1 MRTMIDRLL
10 AYYGYVRAGEREYPR
25 INNGA
30 EAVARGKRW
39 EVFYAE
45 ENGVRDMILSLRQD
59 YFAKVADLKPGD
71 LDSLKALA
79 MADKIAREIDRKVQS
94 IIETGKLR
102 ENDAQHAAKIAS
114 IRG

>member
-1 MRTMIDRLL
+1 MSPIDRFFAWL
-10 AYYGYVRAGEREYPR
+10 GYVRPTPRDYAR

-30 EAVARGKRW
+30 DAIARGSRW

-45 ENGVRDMILSLRQD
+45 EGGVRDMILNLRQD

-71 LDSLKALA
+71 TDGLRALA
-79 MADKIAREIDRKVQS
+79 MADKIAREIDRKVQT

-102 ENDAQHAAKIAS
+102 ANDEQHANKIAA
-114 IRG
+114 IRR